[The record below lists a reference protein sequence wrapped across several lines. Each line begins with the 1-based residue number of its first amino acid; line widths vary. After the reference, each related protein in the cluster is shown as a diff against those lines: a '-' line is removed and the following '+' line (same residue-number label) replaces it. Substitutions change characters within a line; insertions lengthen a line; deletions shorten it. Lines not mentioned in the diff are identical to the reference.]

1 MGNTWS
7 SHQFSVSWVNAAKL
21 ILWEEPGILVPIL
34 YSKYGSFFLIR
45 FEFYCIRHHIGN
57 TWVFECPIAGKIAA
71 IRILEEENLGNWKP
85 RREPRKFS
93 QSMGASMVSYGIL
106 HIMGNDEYFLQ
117 YSIAWEYVAKPILWG
132 ESGKLIAI
140 LSHSI
145 GSFLPSDPHLMV
157 CFFACEIHWFFNQIL
172 IAWENAEK
180 PIL

>member
-1 MGNTWS
+1 MKFRSIFRILGKCSKTHTMSGAWNISAHTLLKIWELLPHQIRILLYTS
-7 SHQFSVSWVNAAKL
+7 SHRKHMG
-21 ILWEEPGILVPIL
+21 LWMSHSRE
-34 YSKYGSFFLIR
+34 
-45 FEFYCIRHHIGN
+45 
-57 TWVFECPIAGKIAA
+57 IAA
-71 IRILEEENLGNWKP
+71 IPILEEENLGNWKP
-85 RREPRKFS
+85 SREPRKFS

-106 HIMGNDEYFLQ
+106 HTMGNDEYFLQ